1 MSFTLSPTHM
11 YSGSDGRGAWAR
23 PLSELVTSTPP
34 PASGRPAAF
43 GLEQNYPN
51 PFNPA
56 TRLRFSVGT
65 AGDRSHGPCRVQLAV
80 YDLIGRRVA
89 VLADGPMEPGD
100 YQVTWDAGHAPS
112 GVYVYTLTAGGYSAS
127 RTMILLK

>member
-1 MSFTLSPTHM
+1 MPDRPGAVCGYGRFGTGNLC
-11 YSGSDGRGAWAR
+11 YSS
-23 PLSELVTSTPP
+23 
-34 PASGRPAAF
+34 ASGRPSAF

-65 AGDRSHGPCRVQLAV
+65 AGDQSHSPCRVQLAV

-100 YQVTWDAGHAPS
+100 YQVTWDAGMPR
-112 GVYVYTLTAGGYSAS
+112 AGCMST
-127 RTMILLK
+127 R